1 MVYPYLYGTLISENG
16 FLTGRGVDS
25 DEDRRSGARL
35 HRAGWLEPWVVEL
48 WRKGYMVT
56 ESRVIT

>member
-16 FLTGRGVDS
+16 FLAGRGVDS

-35 HRAGWLEPWVVEL
+35 HRAGWLDDL
-48 WRKGYMVT
+48 LTLMILLTLR
-56 ESRVIT
+56 